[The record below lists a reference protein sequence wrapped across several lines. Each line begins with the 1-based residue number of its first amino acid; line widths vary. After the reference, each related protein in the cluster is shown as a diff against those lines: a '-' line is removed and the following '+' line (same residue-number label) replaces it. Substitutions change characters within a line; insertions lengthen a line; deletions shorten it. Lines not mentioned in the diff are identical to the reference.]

1 MGYENRKTGKKMS
14 RITELISKMYAFLD
28 SADQSNTPEMRELSC
43 RFAALCREVNED
55 LEKADAFLEKGLTID
70 ALKFDKEHHPS
81 LLSRAETL
89 NIKRFDEWAMVCGLY
104 ENWESPQPVNQEIVR
119 RMHEA
124 YRSTGVL
131 APLLEKWRAIMRDG
145 STEEKLEILRS
156 IKKLDPANKAWAAN
170 LAKLEQVRLEELY
183 EEAKQA
189 IISKDYVGLEKL
201 FLELSSPELKATPDA
216 KVMEKTA
223 SVLQEY
229 QKSQLA
235 ARAKRLLGEIAEAYS
250 EQDYDS
256 LQELFRHWAE
266 LESDPDFEPPPDAA
280 LQLEDTRRWMRQ
292 IQEERERREEF
303 DLTLSTLIDRLDSE
317 GPIHEIESLYGNL
330 LRLDLPLP
338 DFIMER
344 VRTARENADLKSARI
359 HRRRLVLGVLAIL
372 AVIGITAYLIFS
384 IQEEKEYE
392 DVCRQMETALKSRQ
406 YKTVLDQYEHLSK
419 SRPKLA
425 QRPAIL
431 KFRDDAKEA
440 GAMLTRLA
448 SDYNMALKAAAV
460 FLTPEGVEDRRL
472 AEHIQTAEN
481 LKSRIPVTAEQSA
494 ALENLKLRREEL
506 LQKRTR
512 EREARFRNAMENLD
526 ARLGTFQKKLRLDAD
541 LPKLSGELAE
551 YRREFEK
558 IASPEFTRGIDPQ
571 YRELFRKRVDFSLNT
586 LAGTLKNLQAEKE
599 YRHRLEAPSSFL
611 DYMNALENLET
622 RYPSLFPQ
630 YAEAAAMSI
639 SWRRFS
645 DGIFSERDLNTPAAL
660 KAIYGNVAAE
670 KGIDPNY
677 SDLSRF
683 VPPEIGEASE
693 QNPCPA
699 LTAAIDNINSTLLSK
714 EYDLYEIILEDSNG
728 KRYHFFCDRLPEFE
742 SPRKNSKYP
751 RSMTLTVSTRPG
763 SSSPLKLEISG
774 MFGKIFFRPT
784 GKLKDVLLPD
794 SFVKL
799 VDSDLSSRIFSKTR
813 HFSFLKKACYAI
825 RNAPTPARAEQEILS
840 ALKELRGIK
849 TMNAYMRMI
858 SAKRLL
864 FMLKL
869 TSGMNNAVVDAVL
882 ADLDAADAPEWSWM
896 NPREEVDRSTEADA
910 MRKAVDQLN
919 LEQLEG
925 TIRFT
930 RAFYETALSR
940 VLHPAAIVST
950 TGGERIVPFR
960 NAAVSGELWSLV
972 RLPGGEFSIR
982 IFAKMDRRTGS
993 FQKMKSAE
1001 KTFHGMVL
1009 FTPDDREDTALLLEK
1024 LNSTF
1029 SVREGRK
1036 SLPVAYPVRW
1046 PVNIMEKE

>member
-1 MGYENRKTGKKMS
+1 MS

-28 SADQSNTPEMRELSC
+28 SADQSNTPEMREVSC

-55 LEKADAFLEKGLTID
+55 LEQADAFLKKGLTID

-89 NIKRFDEWAMVCGLY
+89 NIKRFDEWTMVCGLY
-104 ENWESPQPVNQEIVR
+104 DNWESPQPVNMEIVR

-131 APLLEKWRAIMRDG
+131 APLLEKWRSIIRDG
-145 STEEKLEILRS
+145 STEEKLEILRD
-156 IKKLDPANKAWAAN
+156 IKKLDPSNKAWAAN

-189 IISKDYVGLEKL
+189 IIRKDCVGLEKL
-201 FLELSSPELKATPDA
+201 FLELSSPELQATPDA
-216 KVMEKTA
+216 KVMEKIA
-223 SVLQEY
+223 SVLREY
-229 QKSQLA
+229 QRSQLA
-235 ARAKRLLGEIAEAYS
+235 ARAKRLLEEIGEAYS

-256 LQELFRHWAE
+256 LLKLFRHWEE
-266 LESDPDFEPPPDAA
+266 LESDPDFEPPPAAA
-280 LQLEDTRRWMRQ
+280 LQLDDTRRWMRQ
-292 IQEERERREEF
+292 VQEERERREEF
-303 DLTLSTLIDRLDSE
+303 DLTLSTLIDRLDAE

-338 DFIMER
+338 DFIMDR

-359 HRRRLVLGVLAIL
+359 HRRRLVLGVLTIL

-384 IQEEKEYE
+384 IQEEKAYQ

-431 KFRDDAKEA
+431 KFRDEA
-440 GAMLTRLA
+440 AEGKAMFARLA
-448 SDYNMALKAAAV
+448 NDYDMALKAAAV
-460 FLTPEGVEDRRL
+460 FLTPEGVEDKRL
-472 AEHIQTAEN
+472 AEHIQTAES
-481 LKSRIPVTAEQSA
+481 LKSRIPVTTEQSA

-506 LQKRTR
+506 LQKTSR
-512 EREARFRNAMENLD
+512 EREARFRNAMESLD
-526 ARLGTFQKKLRLDAD
+526 ARLGKFQKKLLLNAD
-541 LPKLSGELAE
+541 LVKLSGELAD
-551 YRREFEK
+551 YRKEFER
-558 IASPEFTRGIDPQ
+558 ITSPESTSGIDPQ
-571 YRELFRKRVDFSLNT
+571 YKELFQKRVAFSLNS
-586 LAGTLKNLQAEKE
+586 LATALKQLQAEKE
-599 YRHRLEAPSSFL
+599 YRHRLEMPSSFL
-611 DYMNALENLET
+611 DYMNALENLEN

-630 YAEAAAMSI
+630 YADAAAMTLP
-639 SWRRFS
+639 WRRFS
-645 DGIFSERDLNTPAAL
+645 DGIFSGTELNAPAEL
-660 KAIYGNVAAE
+660 KTIYSNVSAE
-670 KGIDPNY
+670 KGINPNY

-683 VPPEIGEASE
+683 VPAEIAKASV

-699 LTAAIDNINSTLLSK
+699 LTAAIDSIQSTLLSK
-714 EYDLYEIILEDSNG
+714 EYDLYEIILEDANG
-728 KRYHFFCDRLPEFE
+728 KQYHFFCDRVPEFE
-742 SPRKNSKYP
+742 TPGKNSKYP

-774 MFGKIFFRPT
+774 MFGKIFFRPA

-799 VDSDLSSRIFSKTR
+799 VDSDLSSRIFFKAR
-813 HFSFLKKACYAI
+813 HFSFLKKACHAI
-825 RNAPTPARAEQEILS
+825 RNAPSPARAEQEILS
-840 ALKELRGIK
+840 ALKELRKTK
-849 TMNAYMRMI
+849 TMNSYMRMI

-869 TSGMNNAVVDAVL
+869 TSGMNNAAVDAAL

-896 NPREEVDRSTEADA
+896 NPREEVDRSAEADA
-910 MRKAVDQLN
+910 MRKAVDQLD

-925 TIRFT
+925 TVRFT

-950 TGGERIVPFR
+950 AGKERIVPFR
-960 NAAVSGELWSLV
+960 NAAASEELWSLV

-982 IFAKMDRRTGS
+982 IFAKKDRRTGV
-993 FQKMKSAE
+993 FQKVKSAE

-1009 FTPDDREDTALLLEK
+1009 FTPDDQEQTAHLLEK
-1024 LNSTF
+1024 LTRIF
-1029 SVREGRK
+1029 SARGRK
-1036 SLPVAYPVRW
+1036 IQLMEYPVRW
-1046 PVNIMEKE
+1046 PVNIMDEE